1 MSPAVQE
8 QQRLARLRSLRL
20 EIDAEIHRLE
30 LDLYDR
36 QPLERA
42 PAAPRKRRPDAALVR
57 AWAIGQGYELGQ
69 RGRIPAHVVAHY
81 ERAHPQA
88 GAA

>member
-1 MSPAVQE
+1 MPPVVQE
-8 QQRLARLRSLRL
+8 QQRLAKLRSLRV

-36 QPLERA
+36 DPL
-42 PAAPRKRRPDAALVR
+42 PPRPVVPPKRRHEAAVVR
-57 AWAIGQGYELGQ
+57 AWALGHGYEIGQ
-69 RGRIPAHVVAHY
+69 RGRIPAHVIDEY
-81 ERAHPQA
+81 ERARAQA